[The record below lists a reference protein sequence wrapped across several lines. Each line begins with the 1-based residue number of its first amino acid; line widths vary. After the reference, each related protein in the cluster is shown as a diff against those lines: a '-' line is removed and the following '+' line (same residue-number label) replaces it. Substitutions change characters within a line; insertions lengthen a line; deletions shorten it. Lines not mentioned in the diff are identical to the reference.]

1 MENLDLNLLIALDAL
16 LDTGSVTLA
25 AERLHSSPPAVSR
38 SLGRLRRALGDPL
51 LVRAGRNLVLTPRAV
66 ELRGEVAGLL
76 QHARAL
82 LTPHGGPDPAA
93 LERVFA
99 IQAADAVLAGI
110 VGPLL
115 ATVRAEAPGIVLR
128 FLPDSLE
135 GTPALRDGRVD
146 LEIGVIDHADPE
158 TIVEPLAEVAMLGI
172 AAAGHPFTTG
182 PVTPEM
188 YAAAEHLSVS
198 RRGRL
203 RGPIDERLAGLG
215 LSRRVVAT
223 VPNYAEAMIA
233 VRDSELVCHTPGFP
247 DTSIS
252 AGTATFRIPLD
263 LPSAEIA
270 MAWHPR
276 HHADSAHSWL
286 RARVRATVGAALTG

>member
-1 MENLDLNLLIALDAL
+1 MCTSIGIYFTETTPLPLLGMCMRGIRFHTGRAHARPAMEPILDLVR
-16 LDTGSVTLA
+16 TGRLHPEQAYGAATLA
-25 AERLHSSPPAVSR
+25 QHRQ
-38 SLGRLRRALGDPL
+38 LGSGCGSCHESILGAFPMINNAKMGHDTFQLMESGRR
-51 LVRAGRNLVLTPRAV
+51 R
-66 ELRGEVAGLL
+66 RGES
-76 QHARAL
+76 R
-82 LTPHGGPDPAA
+82 PEPA
-93 LERVFA
+93 
-99 IQAADAVLAGI
+99 
-110 VGPLL
+110 
-115 ATVRAEAPGIVLR
+115 
-128 FLPDSLE
+128 
-135 GTPALRDGRVD
+135 RVD

-182 PVTPEM
+182 PVAPEI

-203 RGPIDERLAGLG
+203 RGPIDKRLAELG

-223 VPNYAEAMIA
+223 VPNYAEALIA
-233 VRDSELVCHTPGFP
+233 VRDSELICHTPGFP

-252 AGTATFRIPLD
+252 AGTGIFRIPLD
-263 LPSAEIA
+263 LPSAEVA

-286 RARVRATVGAALTG
+286 RARVRATVEAALTG